1 MISQLSVTKASGER
15 SPFSEEK
22 IRTSLRRSGAD
33 EDQIDF
39 ILQEVEKQ
47 LYDGMTTKKIYRI
60 AFSLLKSG
68 SRHLAARY
76 HLKEAIM
83 ELGPSGYPFEKYVA
97 ELMKFQGFKTRVGQ
111 ILQGKCVT
119 HEIDVIAEKAD
130 QLMLVECKYHN
141 QRGISCNVKIPLYIH
156 ARFNDVEAQA
166 LNTPGYASRQ
176 RKGSIVT
183 NTRFTAD
190 AIQYA
195 GCSGISLLGWDHPF
209 GNGLKDLIDH
219 SRLYPITC
227 LTSLTMAEKTTLLNR
242 EIVLCSELKSN
253 GKLLASIG
261 VKTGRSATVLNEV
274 HQLCGHIET
283 NVLSGPKA
291 IDNV

>member
-1 MISQLSVTKASGER
+1 MHTQLSVTKASGEQ

-33 EDQIDF
+33 EAQIDF
-39 ILQEVEKQ
+39 ILQEVKKQ
-47 LYDGMTTKKIYRI
+47 LYDGMTTRKIYRI

-76 HLKEAIM
+76 HLKEALM
-83 ELGPSGYPFEKYVA
+83 ELGPSGFPFEKYVA
-97 ELMKFQGFKTRVGQ
+97 ELLKFQGYKTRVGQ

-119 HEIDVIAEKAD
+119 HEIDVIAEKDD
-130 QLMLVECKYHN
+130 QLLLVECKYHN

-156 ARFNDVEAQA
+156 ARFNDVEAHE
-166 LNTPGYASRQ
+166 LKNTAYTLKQ

-195 GCSGISLLGWDHPF
+195 GCSGIELLGWDHPF
-209 GNGLKDLIDH
+209 RKGLKDQIDQ
-219 SRLYPITC
+219 SQLYPVTC
-227 LTSLTMAEKTTLLNR
+227 LTSLTTAEKQHFLDR
-242 EIVLCSELKSN
+242 EIVLCSELKN
-253 GKLLASIG
+253 NERLLSSIG
-261 VKTGRSATVLNEV
+261 IKAGRMVTVLNEV
-274 HQLCGHIET
+274 HQLCDHSAKKE
-283 NVLSGPKA
+283 LSGPA
-291 IDNV
+291 AFDN